1 MKTTH
6 YNPLFQ
12 KLFFILLICGS
23 AFASKAQDV
32 DQESLDWGK
41 LRVRTFVNIPI
52 PYTETKDIKLAS
64 ILTVQGAY
72 EIGTLADVRAAA
84 HVGTFK
90 GVSVGGTYHLTDGL
104 KNRKTRFIVAETGD
118 RVYFYKGYSDFRS
131 IFGPSVDLMAGVF
144 QDAGL
149 YARLQ
154 AGLEWQTHSRAYY
167 KGYNSMRNGISTVK
181 LQAVA
186 ASLAMAE
193 YHNGAQDYVRRLGIG
208 GVAGIAYDFRPWRR
222 VTMFGGVDL
231 GYMVLPGVENDL
243 TNGIEN
249 SKGHPILEIKF
260 GASVKL

>member
-1 MKTTH
+1 M
-6 YNPLFQ
+6 
-12 KLFFILLICGS
+12 
-23 AFASKAQDV
+23 
-32 DQESLDWGK
+32 
-41 LRVRTFVNIPI
+41 
-52 PYTETKDIKLAS
+52 
-64 ILTVQGAY
+64 
-72 EIGTLADVRAAA
+72 
-84 HVGTFK
+84 
-90 GVSVGGTYHLTDGL
+90 GGTYHMSDGL
-104 KNRKTRFIVAETGD
+104 RNGKTRFIVAETGD
-118 RVYFYKGYSDFRS
+118 KTYFYKGYSDYRS

-144 QDAGL
+144 QDAGF

-193 YHNGAQDYVRRLGIG
+193 YHNGAQDYVRRLGLG
-208 GVAGIAYDFRPWRR
+208 GVAGINYDLRPWKRI
-222 VTMFGGVDL
+222 TFFGGFDF

-249 SKGHPILEIKF
+249 SKGHPILEVKI

>member
-1 MKTTH
+1 MKTRD
-6 YNPLFQ
+6 Q
-12 KLFFILLICGS
+12 FFKIVFGLSLLAMSFS
-23 AFASKAQDV
+23 ASAQEV
-32 DQESLDWGK
+32 EQESLDWSK
-41 LRVRTFVNIPI
+41 LRVRTLINIPI
-52 PYTETKDIKLAS
+52 PYTETKDIELAS
-64 ILTVQGAY
+64 ILTVQGTY
-72 EIGTLADVRAAA
+72 EIGTMADVRAAA
-84 HVGTFK
+84 HLGTFK
-90 GVSVGGTYHLTDGL
+90 GVSVGGTYHLTDRL
-104 KNRKTRFIVAETGD
+104 KNGKTRFIVAETRD
-118 RVYFYKGYSDFRS
+118 KTYFYKGYSDYRS

-193 YHNGAQDYVRRLGIG
+193 YHNGAQDYVRRLGLG
-208 GVAGIAYDFRPWRR
+208 GVAGIAYDVRPWKR
-222 VTMFGGVDL
+222 VTFSGGVDL

-249 SKGHPILEIKF
+249 SKGHPILEAKF
-260 GASVKL
+260 GVSVKL

>member
-1 MKTTH
+1 MTTIH
-6 YNPLFQ
+6 FNPFSQ

-23 AFASKAQDV
+23 AFASNAQNV
-32 DQESLDWGK
+32 DQESLDWNK
-41 LRVRTFVNIPI
+41 LRVRTLINIPI
-52 PYTETKDIKLAS
+52 PYTETKDIGLAS

-84 HVGTFK
+84 HLGTFK
-90 GVSVGGTYHLTDGL
+90 GVSVGGTYHMKDELTNG
-104 KNRKTRFIVAETGD
+104 KTRFIVAETGD
-118 RVYFYKGYSDFRS
+118 RTYFYKGYSDYRS

-144 QDAGL
+144 QDAGF
-149 YARLQ
+149 YGRLQ
-154 AGLEWQTHSRAYY
+154 AGVEWQTHSRAYY
-167 KGYNSMRNGISTVK
+167 KGYKAMRNGISTVK

-193 YHNGAQDYVRRLGIG
+193 YHNGSQDYVRRLGLG
-208 GVAGIAYDFRPWRR
+208 GVAGIAYDVRPWKR
-222 VTMFGGVDL
+222 VTFSGGVDL

-249 SKGHPILEIKF
+249 SKGHPILEIKL